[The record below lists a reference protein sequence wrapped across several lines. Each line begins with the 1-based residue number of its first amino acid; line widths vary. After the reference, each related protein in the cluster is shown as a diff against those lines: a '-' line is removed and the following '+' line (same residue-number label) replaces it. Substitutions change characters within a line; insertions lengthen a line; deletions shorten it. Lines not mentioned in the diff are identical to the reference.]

1 MYESS
6 NEHLGELLKP
16 RSIALAGIS
25 LSNPDHWTTG
35 FFRCLVE
42 FDFRGPMYLVNPR
55 GGEVRGFKVYRNF
68 GDIPDS
74 VDYVISTV
82 GMQASRRL
90 VEECAE
96 KGVKVIHFCT
106 AGFSETGEKDA
117 IRLETELVEV
127 AKEKGIRIIGPNCM
141 GVYCP
146 QSRLSFG
153 IDFPK
158 ESGPVALLSQSGGN
172 AASVVRQAASRGI
185 RFSKVV
191 SYGNASDLNESDF
204 LEYLADD
211 PSTTVIAMYTEGIKD
226 GKRFRQTLEH
236 AAREKVVVLLKG
248 GVSQGG
254 ARAAAGHTGA
264 LAGSEVIW
272 TSLCKQLGVIQV
284 YSLEELVDVLETL
297 QFMPLP
303 EGRRVAMFG
312 AGGGNSVL
320 IADEFEKRG
329 IEVPPLPEE
338 LRTRIRRFSPAA
350 GNIFRNPID
359 YSQNFMEPDKLG
371 ELVST
376 ISRWEGIDFLVGF
389 LDLTGFV
396 GGPTSREWVDGFE
409 GMLKAAEACTK
420 PVAIVMQ
427 LSAVPED
434 AQGILALSRRAVR
447 AQFPIYLSFSGAAS
461 GIGLVLDHQEH
472 RTGGPKARR

>member
-1 MYESS
+1 MYESR
-6 NEHLGELLKP
+6 NEHLEDLFKP

-35 FFRCLVE
+35 FFRSLVE

-55 GGEVRGFKVYRNF
+55 GGEVEGYKVYRNF
-68 GDIPDS
+68 DDIPDT

-82 GMQASRRL
+82 GMQASRSL
-90 VEECAE
+90 VEECAG

-106 AGFSETGEKDA
+106 AGFSETGEKDG
-117 IRLETELVEV
+117 IRSETELVEV
-127 AKEKGIRIIGPNCM
+127 AREKGIRIIGPNCM
-141 GVYCP
+141 GVYYP
-146 QSRLSFG
+146 LSRLSFG

-172 AASVVRQAASRGI
+172 AASVVRQAGSRGI

-211 PSTTVIAMYTEGIKD
+211 PSTTVIAMYTEGVKD
-226 GKRFRQTLEH
+226 GNRFRQALDR
-236 AAREKVVVLLKG
+236 AANEKVVVLLKG
-248 GVSQGG
+248 GASEGG
-254 ARAAAGHTGA
+254 ARTAAGHTGA

-272 TSLCKQLGVIQV
+272 SSLCKQLGVIQV
-284 YSLEELVDVLETL
+284 CSLEELVDVLVTL
-297 QFMPLP
+297 LFMPLP
-303 EGRRVAMFG
+303 EGRRAAMFG

-320 IADEFEKRG
+320 IADEFEKMG
-329 IEVPPLPEE
+329 IDVPPLPEE

-359 YSQNFMEPDKLG
+359 YSQNFMETDKLT

-389 LDLTGFV
+389 LDLSGFV
-396 GGPTSREWVDGFE
+396 GGPTSREWVDGFDA
-409 GMLKAAEACTK
+409 MLKAAKACMK

-434 AQGILALSRRAVR
+434 AQGILALSQRAVR
-447 AQFPIYLSFSGAAS
+447 ARFPIYLSFRGAAS
-461 GIGLVLDHQEH
+461 AIGLLLDSQKH
-472 RTGGPKARR
+472 RTGALRT